1 MYFITFGMSKGIV
14 SQKPFSRKKRRQ
26 SIRKSLNR
34 SGISIPEFKINKRL
48 KDLLSRWLLFTL
60 MIVWGILILIKSL
73 FFKSEHTI
81 SQIKFS
87 EATIATYQDIDLFN
101 LIYNKVKW
109 KNYYILLSKKDRL
122 LSDIQKD
129 FPFVWEI
136 KLQLEPNKEETTTWE
151 VNIITWIKFFN
162 TQWQTWSK
170 TNQTWTNTELSGSN
184 VEATIWPSINK
195 IQNKFPLKTSWKER
209 ENGWTLWI
217 ELMYYDPIVLI
228 KLNDKK
234 FAVWNEKTYVEM
246 KDGMLLWIR
255 APNEEPLFLIESPQ
269 YLSWSNNLEW
279 YFFEI
284 TLEKI
289 MKIISLAKEEFWN
302 NMVRLVY
309 LAWSTRFAIFTS
321 DDKTIYFNFP
331 DWWNVED
338 QRSAQILKYNTLR
351 ENYSKFSKIE
361 KIDLWALENNKTIIT
376 NY

>member
-1 MYFITFGMSKGIV
+1 LYFITFGMSKGIV

-184 VEATIWPSINK
+184 VEVY
-195 IQNKFPLKTSWKER
+195 
-209 ENGWTLWI
+209 
-217 ELMYYDPIVLI
+217 EL
-228 KLNDKK
+228 
-234 FAVWNEKTYVEM
+234 
-246 KDGMLLWIR
+246 
-255 APNEEPLFLIESPQ
+255 S
-269 YLSWSNNLEW
+269 
-279 YFFEI
+279 
-284 TLEKI
+284 
-289 MKIISLAKEEFWN
+289 
-302 NMVRLVY
+302 
-309 LAWSTRFAIFTS
+309 
-321 DDKTIYFNFP
+321 
-331 DWWNVED
+331 
-338 QRSAQILKYNTLR
+338 
-351 ENYSKFSKIE
+351 
-361 KIDLWALENNKTIIT
+361 
-376 NY
+376 

>member
-1 MYFITFGMSKGIV
+1 
-14 SQKPFSRKKRRQ
+14 
-26 SIRKSLNR
+26 
-34 SGISIPEFKINKRL
+34 
-48 KDLLSRWLLFTL
+48 
-60 MIVWGILILIKSL
+60 
-73 FFKSEHTI
+73 
-81 SQIKFS
+81 
-87 EATIATYQDIDLFN
+87 
-101 LIYNKVKW
+101 
-109 KNYYILLSKKDRL
+109 
-122 LSDIQKD
+122 
-129 FPFVWEI
+129 
-136 KLQLEPNKEETTTWE
+136 
-151 VNIITWIKFFN
+151 
-162 TQWQTWSK
+162 
-170 TNQTWTNTELSGSN
+170 
-184 VEATIWPSINK
+184 
-195 IQNKFPLKTSWKER
+195 
-209 ENGWTLWI
+209 
-217 ELMYYDPIVLI
+217 MYYDPIVLI